1 MKRTIAC
8 TFALVCFGAFGANVY
23 WSNAGTGSWDTPSNW
38 QGGGRHE
45 RLPRGDGRARLLEAN

>member
-1 MKRTIAC
+1 MKRTMAC
-8 TFALVCFGAFGANVY
+8 TFALVCFCAFGADVY
-23 WSNAGTGSWDTPSNW
+23 WSNAGTGSWETPSNW